1 MSVQLQTFNETG
13 TECPY
18 CHNQSVFKRDVFKW
32 LIYRYTEYKCH
43 YGKCKYKKLKDEY

>member
-43 YGKCKYKKLKDEY
+43 YGKCKYKKLKDED